1 MNLNILLDQ
10 SRNTGHHIVIAAQIY
25 SQMKSTNFEFVGSV
39 KMDLLSL
46 PLAGRAFGIV

>member
-10 SRNTGHHIVIAAQIY
+10 SRNTGHHIVIAAQI
-25 SQMKSTNFEFVGSV
+25 SSEMKSTNFEFVGAV
-39 KMDLLSL
+39 KIDLLFL